1 MEITHLMANVDRYYM
16 GFYDFENQY
25 TRGSTFYW
33 DIFSDRGIN
42 VIRKNDIFQK
52 KNNSDG
58 Y

>member
-1 MEITHLMANVDRYYM
+1 MEITHLMVNVDRYYM

-52 KNNSDG
+52 K
-58 Y
+58 